1 MSGFGRTARVASAAA
16 SLGASLCLAPAAH
29 ASEVASWN
37 GEYVMVLAANAK
49 SGTSIAAR
57 QNEFAHRTNVSLTST
72 CTAGVCVATVNNPPP
87 PKNQSMPSTIEFTWN
102 GAQWVRE
109 MTWKWDCLLPD
120 GTIDYAPAKS
130 ITVYTPGQYGI
141 LTGVFH
147 TDITSGACQGNVD
160 MPVSA
165 KPVSGPVN

>member
-1 MSGFGRTARVASAAA
+1 MSRLRRTASIAAA
-16 SLGASLCLAPAAH
+16 ATPLAAALCLTPVAH

-37 GEYVMVLAANAK
+37 GEYIMVLGANAK
-49 SGTSIAAR
+49 SGTSIAAG
-57 QNEFAHRTNVSLTST
+57 QNEFAHRTSVSITSS
-72 CTAGVCVATVNNPPP
+72 CIAGVCTATVTNPPP
-87 PKNQSMPSTIEFTWN
+87 PKNDSMPKSIEFTWN

-109 MTWKWDCLLPD
+109 MTWNWDCLLPD
-120 GTIDYAPAKS
+120 GTVEYDPAKS

-147 TDITSGACQGNVD
+147 TDIASGTCQGNVD

-165 KPVSGPVN
+165 KPVSGPVT